1 MKKIIPLFITIIMIF
16 TLFVVPANAVGGSLA
31 GSTSTPRPGEK
42 FTVTFRVDGQVTGF
56 QGTLS
61 YDSSV
66 VTLQS
71 VNSRCGGG
79 WSFSQSGG
87 SIVAY
92 DTAATS
98 PQTGGLFDAV
108 FVVNSGVSTG
118 TGVSIGFSGKVTP
131 ADGSGSSGVGSTY
144 SASVAAPLS
153 DDATLSALSV
163 SNATMSPSF
172 SAGTTS
178 YSCGKVK
185 FDVSKLNVS
194 ATANAQGASVSISG
208 ANLRVGKNNVNVV
221 VTAPNGATK
230 TYTISVEREQD
241 PNYVASKDTAL
252 ASVEI
257 SEGKLSPEFSA
268 KQTEY
273 VIYLPYEIEKISI
286 NGAAADELAQ
296 GVEGFTDKELEVGL
310 NELVLKVTAED
321 GTVGN
326 YTFYVVRM
334 DKFGGKDTVGLPAS
348 LLDLPEEVEEE
359 VKEEEQGFQFTPIMV
374 AGVGVACLLLGFG
387 IGALV
392 FRKKKHKGPDDM
404 DPPSDDLNISEYTD
418 YEDISSVS
426 IDNVD
431 GLVDEYLNDEKP
443 L

>member
-1 MKKIIPLFITIIMIF
+1 
-16 TLFVVPANAVGGSLA
+16 
-31 GSTSTPRPGEK
+31 
-42 FTVTFRVDGQVTGF
+42 
-56 QGTLS
+56 
-61 YDSSV
+61 
-66 VTLQS
+66 
-71 VNSRCGGG
+71 
-79 WSFSQSGG
+79 
-87 SIVAY
+87 
-92 DTAATS
+92 
-98 PQTGGLFDAV
+98 
-108 FVVNSGVSTG
+108 
-118 TGVSIGFSGKVTP
+118 
-131 ADGSGSSGVGSTY
+131 
-144 SASVAAPLS
+144 
-153 DDATLSALSV
+153 
-163 SNATMSPSF
+163 MSPSF

-359 VKEEEQGFQFTPIMV
+359 VKEEEKGFQFTPIMV
-374 AGVGVACLLLGFG
+374 GGIGVACLLLGFG

-404 DPPSDDLNISEYTD
+404 DPHSDDLNISEYTD

-426 IDNVD
+426 LDNVD